1 MIKRLT
7 RHGNSAAL
15 VIDRAVLELLKIDLG
30 TPLEVSTDGNMLIV
44 TPVRDEARRK
54 RFEEA
59 LAETNRRHGR
69 VLRRLAE

>member
-7 RHGNSAAL
+7 KHGNSAAL
-15 VIDRAVLELLKIDLG
+15 VIDRAVLDLLKIDLG

-59 LAETNRRHGR
+59 LAETNRKYGR
-69 VLRRLAE
+69 VLKKLAD